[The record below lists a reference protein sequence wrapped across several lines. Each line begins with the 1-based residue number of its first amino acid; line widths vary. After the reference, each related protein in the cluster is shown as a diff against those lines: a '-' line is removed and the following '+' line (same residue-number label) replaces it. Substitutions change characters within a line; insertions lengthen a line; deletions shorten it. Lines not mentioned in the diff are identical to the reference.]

1 MTKVVYDE
9 LSELVSVEYF
19 PYKVREFEKF
29 YLTNINFSYA
39 KKYLN
44 RLNINKAKGK
54 KDKIIMIKNDQIL
67 DTSIANIAIFANN
80 LG

>member
-39 KKYLN
+39 KKV
-44 RLNINKAKGK
+44 
-54 KDKIIMIKNDQIL
+54 
-67 DTSIANIAIFANN
+67 S
-80 LG
+80 